1 MAAKDSVQVVQRLR
15 EATGAGGMECKK
27 ALQEAGGD
35 FDKAVRLVRE
45 RGVAKG
51 EKRSGRETGAG
62 VIFSYVHNDR
72 IGALVDL
79 RAETD
84 FVARSEPFRALGR
97 EIAMQVAAM
106 APDSIDTL
114 MSQPYIKDE
123 SRTIEELV
131 KDVIARVGENV
142 TVNSFHRLQA

>member
-1 MAAKDSVQVVQRLR
+1 M
-15 EATGAGGMECKK
+15 
-27 ALQEAGGD
+27 
-35 FDKAVRLVRE
+35 
-45 RGVAKG
+45 
-51 EKRSGRETGAG
+51 
-62 VIFSYVHNDR
+62 HNDR